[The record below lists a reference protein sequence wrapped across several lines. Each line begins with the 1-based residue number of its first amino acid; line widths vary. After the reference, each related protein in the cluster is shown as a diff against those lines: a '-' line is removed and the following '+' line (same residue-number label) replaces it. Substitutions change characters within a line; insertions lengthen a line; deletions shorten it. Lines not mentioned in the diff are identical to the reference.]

1 MLSPKNHIRGKCVRS
16 AAGAGLAYVAV
27 QPNKKAGVEPAFS
40 HSMRAVRGQ
49 YLAMTGPPNL

>member
-16 AAGAGLAYVAV
+16 AAGAGVAYVAV
-27 QPNKKAGVEPAFS
+27 QPKKAGARPAFS

-49 YLAMTGPPNL
+49 YFAMRGPPNL

>member
-1 MLSPKNHIRGKCVRS
+1 MLSPKNHIRGKCVRG
-16 AAGAGLAYVAV
+16 AARAGGTYVAV
-27 QPNKKAGVEPAFS
+27 QPKKAGVEPAFS